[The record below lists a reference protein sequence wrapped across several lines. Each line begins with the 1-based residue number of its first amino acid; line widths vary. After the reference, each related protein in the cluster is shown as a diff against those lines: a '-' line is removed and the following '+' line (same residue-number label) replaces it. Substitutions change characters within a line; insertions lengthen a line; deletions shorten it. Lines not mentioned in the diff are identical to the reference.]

1 MSVFAMT
8 TQELLISRSGV
19 RTNGQFTDI
28 EKMAQEIQA
37 FECDHLILNQ
47 GSAGNTGTAAD
58 LRGRGSRGPQIT
70 AQIGEEEADRPDDSA
85 ECAG

>member
-8 TQELLISRSGV
+8 TQELLISGSGV

-37 FECDHLILNQ
+37 FECDHLISNQ
-47 GSAGNTGTAAD
+47 TVSLLAAVDRDATA
-58 LRGRGSRGPQIT
+58 SVF
-70 AQIGEEEADRPDDSA
+70 PDS
-85 ECAG
+85 GVNLIF